1 MPQMLVSSIHDE
13 TKYIKTF
20 ELVDPQ
26 SAELQAFSA
35 GSHIEIEL
43 PGNLKRHYSLCN
55 DPSETHRNL
64 IAVLPEKESRGG
76 SQLLY

>member
-13 TKYIKTF
+13 AKHIKTF
-20 ELVDPQ
+20 ELVDPE

-43 PGNLKRHYSLCN
+43 PDNIRRHYSLCN
-55 DPSETHRNL
+55 DPSETHRYL
-64 IAVLPEKESRGG
+64 IAVL
-76 SQLLY
+76 Q